1 MSDPRSNKKSLFAG
15 VALALAI
22 LLLLSVNLLGNSVLR
37 NLRVDL
43 TEDKLFTLS
52 DGTKDMLSTLEE
64 PLLLRFYMNQ
74 NLANEFPS
82 IRDYGRRVRDVLAEY
97 VVASSGK
104 ISLEIL
110 NPEPFS
116 DTEDDAVSFGLQGVP
131 VDAAGD
137 RLYFGLVGTNT
148 VDEKSVIA
156 FFRQEREPFLEY
168 DLTRLIYEISTVTKT
183 VVGVVSSL
191 PIYGGP
197 GNPQVGEPAY
207 KPAWAVVTQL
217 EQMFQVRQI
226 NLDSGPVEED
236 VDVLMLVHPSKLTGI
251 ARYEIDQFVL
261 RGGRALIFVD
271 PLSEESA
278 KTPDPDNP
286 LAPKNSA
293 LPDLFKA
300 WGVELVP
307 GMLVADARAAQRV
320 QTSEQ
325 GRSVVVPY
333 LPWLSLELPN
343 FNPEEVATSQL
354 GRVTMRSAG
363 RLEPVADSEVAFVP
377 LIQSSPESMML
388 ERFYVQFGGNP
399 TALLDRF
406 EAQGIPYT
414 LAARLHG
421 IVDSAFPNGP
431 MKDED
436 STSGSN
442 SDPEPLGELP
452 DNHISQSAEPI
463 NVVVVSDTDMLVDN
477 TWVQVQQFMG
487 RTLTIPMADNGA
499 FVANVLE
506 LLGGGANLIGLRTR
520 GTGLRPFKVVDELQR
535 EAEALF
541 RETENGL
548 QQRLEETEKKLSE
561 MRSGGGVNIEMLS
574 EEEEATISA
583 FQNDLLSIR
592 KQLRDVRH
600 ELRKDI
606 EGLGTIIKVI
616 NIGGIPI
623 LVGIIAIFVSLLRR
637 RHRRRALAMLQ

>member
-1 MSDPRSNKKSLFAG
+1 MSNKRGNNRTLFTG
-15 VALALAI
+15 VALALGV
-22 LLLLSVNLLGNSVLR
+22 LLLISVNLLGNSAFR

-52 DGTKDMLSTLEE
+52 DGTEGLLHTLEE
-64 PLLLRFYMNQ
+64 PLLLRLYFNQ
-74 NLANEFPS
+74 NLANEFPA
-82 IRDYGRRVRDVLAEY
+82 IRDYARRVRDVLAEY
-97 VVASSGK
+97 VAASNGM
-104 ISLEIL
+104 ITFEVM

-116 DTEDDAVSFGLQGVP
+116 DTEDDAAGFGLQGVP

-148 VDEKSVIA
+148 VDEQSVIE

-168 DLTRLIYEISTVTKT
+168 DLTRLIYEISTARKP
-183 VVGVVSSL
+183 VVGVISSL
-191 PIYGGP
+191 PVYGGP
-197 GNPQVGEPAY
+197 GNPRAGEPAF
-207 KPAWAVVTQL
+207 KPPWAVITQL
-217 EQMFQVRQI
+217 EQIFEMRQI
-226 NLDSGPVEED
+226 NLDAGPVDDD
-236 VDVLMLVHPSKLTGI
+236 VNILLLIHPSNLSGVS
-251 ARYEIDQFVL
+251 RYEIDQFVL
-261 RGGRALIFVD
+261 NGGRALIFVD

-278 KTPDPDNP
+278 KTPDPENP
-286 LAPKNSA
+286 LAPKSSA

-300 WGVELVP
+300 WGMEIVP

-325 GRSVVVPY
+325 GRTVVVPY
-333 LPWLSLELPN
+333 LPWLSLEAPN

-354 GRVTMRSAG
+354 GRLNMRSAG
-363 RLEPVADSEVAFVP
+363 RLEPVEESEVEFIP

-414 LAARLHG
+414 LAVRLNG
-421 IVDSAFPNGP
+421 NVSSAFPNGP
-431 MKDED
+431 LKAE
-436 STSGSN
+436 TSAGGSDAG
-442 SDPEPLGELP
+442 SEPLGEVP
-452 DNHISQSAEPI
+452 EGHISQSVEPI
-463 NVVVVSDTDMLVDN
+463 NVVVVSDSDMLVDS
-477 TWVQVQQFMG
+477 TWVQTQRFLG
-487 RTLTIPMADNGA
+487 RTLTLPVADNGA

-506 LLGGGANLIGLRTR
+506 LLGGGADLIGLRTR
-520 GTGLRPFKVVDELQR
+520 GTGQRPFKVVDDLQR

-561 MRSGGGVNIEMLS
+561 MRSGGGVNLEMLS
-574 EEEEATISA
+574 EEEEATIAA
-583 FQNDLLSIR
+583 FQKDLISIR

-606 EGLGTIIKVI
+606 EGLGTMLKAL
-616 NIGGIPI
+616 NIGVIPI
-623 LVGIIAIFVSLLRR
+623 MVGIIAVFVSLLRR
-637 RHRRRALAMLQ
+637 RYRRRALAMQ

>member
-1 MSDPRSNKKSLFAG
+1 MSDLRSHKKSLFAG

-148 VDEKSVIA
+148 VDEKSVIE

-354 GRVTMRSAG
+354 VRVTMRSAG

-574 EEEEATISA
+574 EEEEATITA